1 MDYCISIYINTKIK
15 TGANEMKKTAAIFLA
30 VLMIIITALPMS
42 ASAVI
47 VSLED
52 GLSINPGNTRN
63 PNPVYNFAWLDQ
75 LFVRTDA
82 MELAPSVLTPTPADN
97 PYSHTYDE
105 FLEECDRYIELCS
118 VDENTVD
125 DAYSALI
132 EAVYYTVV
140 AAGLTDNFD
149 AMCTVLTNNGIELPE
164 NPTAEDKMKIGI
176 VFAAVEF
183 NAVYAIYGK
192 ETELPAGI
200 TLDAALAVILGA
212 LTGVEVP
219 SGVDS
224 VTGLG
229 VQAVKQYLDD
239 FDYIPL
245 SDNPS
250 TEELFYFLKV
260 AVITENGDSVPLT
273 KYSKVTDEDK
283 EYVDYK
289 YYATVLSSAY
299 DVPVDHEA
307 LYYAFESESET
318 AVHRLILESMLN
330 EKGVSYKDTASV
342 EKLFKLACENGSFA
356 LEQEFFS
363 DILSYRLEVKP
374 SCEKIWF
381 TPITIGDQLNGG
393 NKDALSIYVQGVSVA
408 PGSTTAAA
416 LDTSKSEETI
426 YLEVNYD
433 DGGRQDTALYE
444 FTIIKNPEL
453 EAEQATDLLGQV
465 QGAVNNLI
473 PSDNEK
479 ASEIVESVFNGISE
493 GVSQTDV
500 QSYMQDILSTYGD
513 SAASPSDS
521 SATTDF
527 YNADYLE
534 ELLEGMY
541 ETDANG
547 NIVTTKTYT
556 VTEEA
561 EGDDGSFL
569 QQVTQTVAEN
579 PEIVAAPTSLIA
591 LGGLIGF
598 MMNKKHKDSLRLEDD
613 SEEDE
618 SETE

>member
-1 MDYCISIYINTKIK
+1 
-15 TGANEMKKTAAIFLA
+15 MKKITAIFLT
-30 VLMIIITALPMS
+30 VLMIIIAALPIS
-42 ASAVI
+42 ASAVV
-47 VSLED
+47 VSLEN

-82 MELAPSVLTPTPADN
+82 MELAPTALTPTPADN

-105 FLEECDRYIELCS
+105 FIAECDRYIELCA

-125 DAYSALI
+125 DAYSVLV

-140 AAGLTDNFD
+140 AAGMTDNFD
-149 AMCTVLTNNGIELPE
+149 AMCTVLTRNGIELPE
-164 NPTAEDKMKIGI
+164 DPTSEDKMKIAV
-176 VFAAVEF
+176 VFAATEY
-183 NAVYAIYGK
+183 NAIYAVYGK

-200 TLDAALAVILGA
+200 TLDAALAIILGA

-239 FDYIPL
+239 YDYIPL

-260 AVITENGDSVPLT
+260 AVISENGDSIPLT
-273 KYSKVTDEDK
+273 KYSKVTDDDK

-289 YYATVLSSAY
+289 YYASVLSSAY
-299 DVPVDHEA
+299 DVPIDHEA
-307 LYYAFESESET
+307 LYYAFESESEI
-318 AVHRLILESMLN
+318 AVHRLVLESMLN
-330 EKGVSYKDTASV
+330 EKGVSYKETASV
-342 EKLFKLACENGSFA
+342 EKLFNLACKNGYFA

-363 DILSYRLEVKP
+363 DILTYRLEVKP

-393 NKDALSIYVQGVSVA
+393 NKDALTVYVQGVSVT

-416 LDTSKSEETI
+416 LDTSKNEEVLF
-426 YLEVNYD
+426 LEVDYD
-433 DGGRQDTALYE
+433 DGGRKNTALYE
-444 FTIIKNPEL
+444 ITVVKNPAL
-453 EAEQATDLLGQV
+453 ETEQPGDILGQV

-479 ASEIVESVFNGISE
+479 ASEIVESVFNGISD
-493 GVSQTDV
+493 GATQTDV
-500 QSYMQDILSTYGD
+500 QGYIQDILSTYGEEL
-513 SAASPSDS
+513 SPEANTASTS
-521 SATTDF
+521 DF
-527 YNADYLE
+527 YNADYLG
-534 ELLEGMY
+534 ELLEGVY

-561 EGDDGSFL
+561 EEDENEGFL

-579 PEIVAAPTSLIA
+579 PEIIAAPTSLIA

-598 MMNKKHKDSLRLEDD
+598 MMNKKHKDSLRLEDESD
-613 SEEDE
+613 EE
-618 SETE
+618 SEAE